1 MKLIAK
7 AEINQGK
14 TITNPGEVF
23 NIDDKTGAM
32 LVERGLAVEPG
43 SNSGKAIAPPDV
55 TGDGDKPQGDAK

>member
-14 TITNPGEVF
+14 TVTAPGEPF
-23 NIDDKTGAM
+23 TIDDKTGAM

-43 SNSGKAIAPPDV
+43 GKAGEVVAPPTV
-55 TGDGDKPQGDAK
+55 EGDADAKSDKK